1 MHLWLFV
8 TALLG
13 TASAFSLV
21 DMNTFDANSERPQL
35 IELEGQDGTH
45 TAFSISSSL
54 TEQLGEETGAIVVPS
69 NRHAQMMDRF
79 ITKLC
84 GGRFRKEC
92 L

>member
-1 MHLWLFV
+1 MYLWLFV
-8 TALLG
+8 TLLG
-13 TASAFSLV
+13 SVSGFSLV
-21 DMNTFDANSERPQL
+21 GLNSFDVNSERPQL
-35 IELEGQDGTH
+35 VELEGQDGAH

-54 TEQLGEETGAIVVPS
+54 TEQLGEESGAIVVPG

-92 L
+92 S